1 MRQSDR
7 NIAYGFCHRPSS
19 PHTNNETESRLS
31 GKSNCYYHGTS
42 KVPEF
47 TSIVHRVEVHRRSN
61 QEHLYQ
67 GDDKDDLQGNE
78 RFGDQQN
85 AWSIEE
91 EEQEGVSCSTGDPA
105 SRGTFPLGMALGG
118 FTCAGIFVW
127 L

>member
-19 PHTNNETESRLS
+19 PHTNNDTESRLS

-67 GDDKDDLQGNE
+67 DDDRDALLGQGNE
-78 RFGDQQN
+78 RLGDPQN
-85 AWSIEE
+85 GGKSAWSIEE
-91 EEQEGVSCSTGDPA
+91 EEREGVS
-105 SRGTFPLGMALGG
+105 
-118 FTCAGIFVW
+118 FTKTAGLTI
-127 L
+127 